1 MNPLNGGVK
10 RRLAGMAQV
19 NRVDVLNPRGTLAMS
34 ALLIFLILTGGRL
47 QAEDLG
53 CDSDEACQVGHCIF
67 KVEAEGGGVCTLHEA
82 PLEALPEM
90 PSEEK
95 GQSKVSGSRPCA
107 FSVDCSFGEACYS
120 KNRLSAG
127 GRCLRV
133 PLETAP

>member
-1 MNPLNGGVK
+1 
-10 RRLAGMAQV
+10 MAQV
-19 NRVDVLNPRGTLAMS
+19 DRVDFLKPRGTLAMS
-34 ALLIFLILTGGRL
+34 ALLIFLNPLGGRL

-53 CDSDEACQVGHCIF
+53 CDSDEACSVGHCIF

-82 PLEALPEM
+82 PLDGLPEK

-95 GQSKVSGSRPCA
+95 GQSKASGSRTCA
-107 FSVDCSFGEACYS
+107 FSVDCAFGEACYS

>member
-1 MNPLNGGVK
+1 MNLIKGGVK
-10 RRLAGMAQV
+10 RRLAGMDQV
-19 NRVDVLNPRGTLAMS
+19 DRVDFLNPRGTLAMS
-34 ALLIFLILTGGRL
+34 VLLIFLIPLGGRL

-53 CDSDEACQVGHCIF
+53 CDSDEVCSVGHCIF

-82 PLEALPEM
+82 PLDGLPEK

-95 GQSKVSGSRPCA
+95 GQSKASGSRTCA
-107 FSVDCSFGEACYS
+107 FSVDCAFGEACYS

>member
-53 CDSDEACQVGHCIF
+53 CDSDDACQIGHCIF

-95 GQSKVSGSRPCA
+95 GQGKASGSKTCA
-107 FSVDCSFGEACYS
+107 VSVDCSFGEAC
-120 KNRLSAG
+120 
-127 GRCLRV
+127 
-133 PLETAP
+133 

>member
-53 CDSDEACQVGHCIF
+53 CDSDDACQVGHCIF

-82 PLEALPEM
+82 PLEGLPEIS
-90 PSEEK
+90 SEEK

-120 KNRLSAG
+120 KNRVSAG

-133 PLETAP
+133 PLETMP

>member
-53 CDSDEACQVGHCIF
+53 CDSDDACQIGHCIF

-95 GQSKVSGSRPCA
+95 GQGKASGSKTCA